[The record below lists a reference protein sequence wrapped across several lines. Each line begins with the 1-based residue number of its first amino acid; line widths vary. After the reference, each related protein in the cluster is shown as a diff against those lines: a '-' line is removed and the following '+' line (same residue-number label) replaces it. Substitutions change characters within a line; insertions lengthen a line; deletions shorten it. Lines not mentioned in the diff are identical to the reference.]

1 MTLRLGLTS
10 DVDFAP
16 LFYPLEAG
24 WAGLPNGV
32 TVRTEDPARLE
43 KALLA
48 GQLDIAPVNPVLYA
62 THMNSLSLLPYP
74 VKATDL
80 ASDCIFFVST
90 KRPDQLDQATVAVS
104 PNSQTGEMLLKLLAN
119 KYYGLNPKPFPVA
132 SEAAALEALQGQA
145 DTCIISGEAAMR
157 AAGWAKAKGHFVEDL
172 TKAWWITT
180 GLPLPTYLLAVRKE
194 WTRTDPEATNLARS
208 LMLSF
213 RRAIQSGQEQRST
226 LLDRASNKTGLP
238 VPALDDHFRLQ
249 RYELNEGHLRGLL
262 EFYRRATAQGLLPN
276 LQDLEFFPSLTP
288 LAAAP
293 APPPRRSQPEQ
304 PRPVANPERAAN
316 PQRPARPALERV
328 PEPETDDSD
337 APETAPE
344 PEHPR
349 RSGSRRAAVRAE
361 AKAKGLRVIR
371 GGKDNSGPVDSEDD
385 EES

>member
-10 DVDFAP
+10 DIDFAP
-16 LFYPLEAG
+16 LFFPLEAG
-24 WAGLPNGV
+24 WAGLPNGI
-32 TVRTEDPARLE
+32 TTRTDDPARLE

-48 GQLDIAPVNPVLYA
+48 GELDIAPVNPVLYA
-62 THMNSLSLLPYP
+62 THINSLSLLPYP

-80 ASDCIFFVST
+80 ASDSIFFIST
-90 KRPDQLDQATVAVS
+90 QRPDQLDEATVAVS
-104 PNSQTGEMLLKLLAN
+104 PNSQTGEMLLKILAA
-119 KYYGLNPKPFPVA
+119 KYYGLNPKPFPVP
-132 SEAAALEALQGQA
+132 SEASALEALQGQA

-172 TKAWWITT
+172 TKAWWIMT

-208 LMLSF
+208 LMVSF
-213 RRAIQSGQEQRST
+213 RRAIQSGVEQRST
-226 LLDRASNKTGLP
+226 LLDRASHKTGLP
-238 VPALDDHFRLQ
+238 VPALDDHYRLQ

-262 EFYRRATAQGLLPN
+262 EFYRRAAAQGLLPQV
-276 LQDLEFFPSLTP
+276 QDLDFFPSLTP
-288 LAAAP
+288 LAATP

-304 PRPVANPERAAN
+304 PRPVANPER
-316 PQRPARPALERV
+316 PARPALERIQATEAPDSAEPETTT
-328 PEPETDDSD
+328 PEPEA
-337 APETAPE
+337 APGT
-344 PEHPR
+344 PR

-371 GGKDNSGPVDSEDD
+371 GGKDTSGSPGSEDD

>member
-10 DVDFAP
+10 DIDFAP
-16 LFYPLEAG
+16 LFFPLEAG
-24 WAGLPNGV
+24 WAALPNGV
-32 TVRTEDPARLE
+32 TTRTEDPARLE

-62 THMNSLSLLPYP
+62 THTGSLSLLPYP

-80 ASDCIFFVST
+80 ASDSIFFIST

-104 PNSQTGEMLLKLLAN
+104 PNSQTGETLLKILAG
-119 KYYGLNPKPFPVA
+119 KYYGLNPRPFPVP
-132 SEAAALEALQGQA
+132 SEAAALEALQDQA

-172 TKAWWITT
+172 TKAWWIMT

-213 RRAIQSGQEQRST
+213 RRAIQSGVEQRNT
-226 LLDRASNKTGLP
+226 LLDRASTKTGLP
-238 VPALDDHFRLQ
+238 VAALDDHYRLQ

-262 EFYRRATAQGLLPN
+262 EFYRRTAAQNLLP
-276 LQDLEFFPSLTP
+276 LVQDLDFFPSLTP

-293 APPPRRSQPEQ
+293 TPPPRRSQPEQ
-304 PRPVANPERAAN
+304 PRPVANPERAATS
-316 PQRPARPALERV
+316 QRPARPALGRI
-328 PEPETDDSD
+328 PEPETAD
-337 APETAPE
+337 AIEPEPAPE
-344 PEHPR
+344 PEQPR

-371 GGKDNSGPVDSEDD
+371 GGKDTSGPADSEED

>member
-10 DVDFAP
+10 DIDFAP
-16 LFYPLEAG
+16 LFFPLEAG
-24 WAGLPNGV
+24 WAGLPNGIP
-32 TVRTEDPARLE
+32 TRTDDPARLE

-48 GQLDIAPVNPVLYA
+48 GELDIAPVNPVLYA
-62 THMNSLSLLPYP
+62 THINSLSLLPYP

-80 ASDCIFFVST
+80 ASDSIFFIST
-90 KRPDQLDQATVAVS
+90 QRPDQLDEATVAVS
-104 PNSQTGEMLLKLLAN
+104 PNSQTGEMLLKILAA
-119 KYYGLNPKPFPVA
+119 KYYGLNPKPFPVP
-132 SEAAALEALQGQA
+132 SEASALEALQGQA

-172 TKAWWITT
+172 TKAWWIMT

-208 LMLSF
+208 LMVSF
-213 RRAIQSGQEQRST
+213 RRAIQSGVEQRST
-226 LLDRASNKTGLP
+226 LLDRASHKTGLP
-238 VPALDDHFRLQ
+238 VPALDDHYRLQ

-262 EFYRRATAQGLLPN
+262 EFYRRAAAQGLLPQV
-276 LQDLEFFPSLTP
+276 QDLDFFPSLTP
-288 LAAAP
+288 LAATP

-304 PRPVANPERAAN
+304 PRPVANPER
-316 PQRPARPALERV
+316 PARPALERIQATEAPDSAEPETTT
-328 PEPETDDSD
+328 PEPEA
-337 APETAPE
+337 APGT
-344 PEHPR
+344 PR

-371 GGKDNSGPVDSEDD
+371 GGKDTSGSPGSEDD